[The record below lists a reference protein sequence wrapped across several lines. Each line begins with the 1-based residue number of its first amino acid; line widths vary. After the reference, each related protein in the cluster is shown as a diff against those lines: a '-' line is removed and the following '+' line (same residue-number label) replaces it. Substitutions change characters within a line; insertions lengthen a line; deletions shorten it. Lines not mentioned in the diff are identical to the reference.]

1 MSTCIDR
8 RGESC
13 IEVDFDLLCFLLDLF
28 ELRGTG
34 SPLDGNVPPPTENG
48 LPNSAPLAAAPPI
61 SVRRRERAERGNRLG
76 GSGLLPLQTA
86 ELGAQVPG
94 DPRGQL
100 HRPSPAAPRT
110 NN

>member
-76 GSGLLPLQTA
+76 GRTPPTSDRRIGS
-86 ELGAQVPG
+86 PG
-94 DPRGQL
+94 PRG
-100 HRPSPAAPRT
+100 PEGPAAQAFARRPK
-110 NN
+110 N